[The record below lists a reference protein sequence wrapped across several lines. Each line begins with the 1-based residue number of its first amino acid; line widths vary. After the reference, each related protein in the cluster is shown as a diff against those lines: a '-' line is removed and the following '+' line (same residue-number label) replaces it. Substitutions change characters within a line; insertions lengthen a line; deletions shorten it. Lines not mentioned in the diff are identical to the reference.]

1 MQLAKVKIGDFY
13 SCSEWYSLQ
22 KASTKW
28 KAVDK
33 LPAEPR
39 PGRSWPVAVLENA
52 SGQQMQCQAR
62 NMIPWAEYLEGVQ
75 IRKQGSKEMLRK
87 VSQLQEL
94 IGEGFHVEALGHDA
108 VDVRFSQQAIEAS
121 LTLLDAK
128 HPTKGQWP
136 TGDGDWKACTLLGR
150 RLTRAFSAGHTA
162 SWMAVYLKDSGYVA
176 QVNFGHQDLDA
187 ILEQLSGSDSSSAL
201 SSLFS

>member
-1 MQLAKVKIGDFY
+1 MQLAKVKIGEFY

-39 PGRSWPVAVLENA
+39 PGRSWPLAVLENA

-94 IGEGFHVEALGHDA
+94 IGEGSHVDSIGHDA
-108 VDVRFSQQAIEAS
+108 VDLRFNRQGATS
-121 LTLLDAK
+121 TLHLLGAK
-128 HPTKGQWP
+128 QPTEKQWP
-136 TGDGDWKACTLLGR
+136 TSDHDWKACTLLGR
-150 RLTRAFSAGHTA
+150 RLTRAFAAGHTA
-162 SWMAVYLKDSGYVA
+162 SWMAVNLKDSGYVA